1 MSEVTPRALTPG
13 IYVRLPQAMLKT
25 IDEAVKVG
33 PSATRSAEIRQLIA
47 DGLRAREREQAVR

>member
-1 MSEVTPRALTPG
+1 
-13 IYVRLPQAMLKT
+13 MLKT